1 MASMYER
8 MLSNAESRF
17 EDFDNQTERYRKG
30 EIGLFDQMLQGGA
43 NAVGLIS
50 DVPAELFMTGAA
62 AVTPEWVKQGLK
74 DVASGIAETETAQ
87 AAIAYLDQN
96 PDVAKRIGYA
106 ADLAEVIPG
115 VKAAKGLAQAPKKGL
130 QEASLEWS
138 NNQPWFYGS
147 GKVGQLGSALVTS
160 PMGAANVINPKGVAS
175 RREGVPLAVRQTAQV
190 ISKDRINRVDD
201 LKSRPRDS
209 LTAEETKE
217 IRQFNK
223 DLSFL
228 EGQLDQT
235 QLLQYGRGTDRQ
247 GIIKA
252 FEDVQAE
259 ALGALD
265 SATIKTAVNKSR
277 PLEAANINLNS
288 DEIETITNRIR
299 KAQGVK
305 EGENVVAV
313 VRNPTAFSDIAKET
327 QRGPSKEATRIYHA
341 RDAYKKYFPD
351 AKEFTDDDL
360 VEFAAMSKLPDM
372 TLVNRA
378 TGKDA
383 SRYEKFLYKMTESDK
398 IKGRQEGKDKDLID
412 KYYKYKKATADGKKL
427 TKPQQEIYSGLLA
440 RVQKQKEVLDIQDG
454 KVFFQ
459 GSHKSSAK
467 GLGGVND
474 QFLIKKNGDFVHFIN
489 DENDLFNRTV
499 PGDSRVV
506 SVAVPNGYNVFNK
519 SSVKSTGVDTRKKD
533 FQSKLEGYGAAPVSA
548 KREGLLQQTAEAINN
563 TKPELRIGDY
573 KPLAATG
580 GMLGGTAVAGAY
592 QDNEM

>member
-138 NNQPWFYGS
+138 NKQPWFYGS
-147 GKVGQLGSALVTS
+147 GKVGQLGSALVTA
-160 PMGAANVINPKGVAS
+160 PRAAANVLNPKGVAS
-175 RREGVPLAVRQTAQV
+175 RREGMPLSVSQTAKV
-190 ISKDRINRVDD
+190 ISKDRINRIDD
-201 LKSRPRDS
+201 LNSKPKDS
-209 LTAEETKE
+209 LTDAETGE
-217 IRQFNK
+217 IRQFKK

-265 SATIKTAVNKSR
+265 AETVKTAVNKSR
-277 PLEAANINLNS
+277 PLAARNIKLDNDDL
-288 DEIETITNRIR
+288 ETITNRIR
-299 KAQGVK
+299 NAQGVK
-305 EGENVVAV
+305 EGENAIAV
-313 VRNPTAFSDIAKET
+313 VRNPTAFSDLAKDT
-327 QRGPSKEATRIYHA
+327 QRGSSKEATRIYHA

-351 AKEFTDDDL
+351 AKEFTDDAL

-383 SRYEKFLYKMTESDK
+383 TRYEKFLYKMIESDK
-398 IKGRQEGKDKDLID
+398 VKGRQEGKDKDLID
-412 KYYKYKKATADGKKL
+412 KYYRYKKDTADGKKL
-427 TKPQQEIYSGLLA
+427 TKPQQEIYNGLIA
-440 RVQKQKEVLDIQDG
+440 RVEKQKEVLDIKDG

-489 DENDLFNRTV
+489 DENDFFNLTV
-499 PGDSRVV
+499 PGDSRVI
-506 SVAVPNGYNVFNK
+506 SVAVPNGYNVFNEGK
-519 SSVKSTGVDTRKKD
+519 TNSTNVDPRKRNL
-533 FQSKLEGYGAAPVSA
+533 QSILQSYGAEPVSA

-563 TKPELRIGDY
+563 TKPELRMGDY